1 MQRLIY
7 NIWNTLNGNGIWM
20 FYVINNVHY
29 IKDGN
34 QIYKTNLISLKKK
47 QSS

>member
-1 MQRLIY
+1 
-7 NIWNTLNGNGIWM
+7 M

-47 QSS
+47 NKVVNMKLKRIDKI

>member
-1 MQRLIY
+1 
-7 NIWNTLNGNGIWM
+7 M

-34 QIYKTNLISLKKK
+34 QIYKTNLISLKKNK
-47 QSS
+47 VVNMKLKRIDTI

>member
-1 MQRLIY
+1 
-7 NIWNTLNGNGIWM
+7 M

-47 QSS
+47 TKVVNMKLKRIDTI